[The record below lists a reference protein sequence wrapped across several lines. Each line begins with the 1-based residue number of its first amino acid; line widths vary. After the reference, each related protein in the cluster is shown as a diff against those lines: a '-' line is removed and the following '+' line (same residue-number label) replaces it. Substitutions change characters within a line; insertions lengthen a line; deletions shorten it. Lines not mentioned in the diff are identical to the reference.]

1 MRRAGVLAA
10 VRATRSSSWAILIAI
25 AVLGA
30 YLSLGNV
37 GAVLERALSPA
48 RFAAFHRPASGKV
61 VIVEM
66 DARSVA
72 AIRRWPWSRSHYA
85 KAVDRLRLAGAA
97 LIVFDVDLST
107 SSDVE
112 GDDALASALA
122 RAEGRVAL
130 PTFGQT
136 GSSTDRRIIDA
147 LPIPQFR
154 SHVALASV
162 NIAPDAD
169 GQVRGMPYGT
179 VTDGTPRP
187 SLSAYIA
194 ERSGTAGAEF
204 PIDLSI
210 DPATIPRLSF
220 IDVIEGRFDPLAVRD
235 RNILI
240 GATAIEMGDRYGTPQ
255 WGVIPGVVIQA
266 MAAET
271 LLRGSP
277 VTGSALT
284 LFAVG
289 MMVAG
294 LIVASRST
302 GLLVATVAAPF
313 VMVTS
318 VALVA
323 QHWLLITYPLVP
335 PLGMIVVAGM
345 ACGLREAAARFRH
358 ERTIDEA
365 TGLPNRKAMIA
376 AGDDAATLVLVQID
390 NYDSLQAVLG
400 AGASSDLVV
409 RVSERLALIARDR
422 EVFRTGDRHLAFHLP
437 ADHFLDDTLD
447 GLRIVL
453 RQPVEVAGR
462 RADVMASAGVAFGAG
477 GVDRLL
483 VDAAIAAEEAV
494 RLGKFWHDGARA
506 GTGRDADI
514 SLMGE
519 LDDAL
524 RTDLIEVHYQPKY
537 SLREERIASVEAL
550 VRWKHPE
557 RGFIGPDLFIP
568 MAEKTNRIE
577 AMTLYV
583 LNRVVRDLADW
594 RTRHPDVTAA
604 VNISA
609 KLLSD
614 ATFNATV
621 EEILAA
627 SAVPTASLIFEVT
640 ESAAMSDPA
649 SAISALNRYRELGVA
664 VSMDDYGTGQS
675 TLTYIRQL
683 PLSELKID
691 RSFVQHAHRN
701 VNDAVLVRS
710 TIELAHKLGLKVV
723 AEGVEDLEC
732 LTFLRSCGCDLA
744 QGYLIA
750 RPLPIQQ
757 LNDMLAAPLPIAA

>member
-1 MRRAGVLAA
+1 MGAA
-10 VRATRSSSWAILIAI
+10 
-25 AVLGA
+25 
-30 YLSLGNV
+30 
-37 GAVLERALSPA
+37 LERAISPA

-72 AIRRWPWSRSHYA
+72 AIRRWPWSRSNYA

-107 SSDVE
+107 PSDIE
-112 GDDALASALA
+112 GDDALAAALA
-122 RAEGRVAL
+122 RSEGRVAL

-136 GSSTDRRIIDA
+136 GGSTDRRIIDA

-154 SHVALASV
+154 PHVALASV

-169 GQVRGMPYGT
+169 GQVRSMPYGT
-179 VTDGTPRP
+179 VTDGIPRP

-210 DPATIPRLSF
+210 DPATISRLSF
-220 IDVIEGRFDPLAVRD
+220 IDVIEGRFDPSAVRD

-271 LLRGSP
+271 LLQGSP

-289 MMVAG
+289 LMAAG

-313 VMVTS
+313 VLVTS

-345 ACGLREAAARFRH
+345 AGGLREAAARFRRQ
-358 ERTIDEA
+358 RTIDEA

-376 AGDDAATLVLVQID
+376 AEDDTASTTLVLIQID

-400 AGASSDLVV
+400 AGSSSDLVV

-422 EVFRTGDRHLAFHLP
+422 EVFRTGERHLAFNLP

-447 GLRIVL
+447 GLRVVL
-453 RQPVEVAGR
+453 RQPVEVVGR
-462 RADVMASAGVAFGAG
+462 RVDVMASAGVASGAG
-477 GVDRLL
+477 SADRLL

-494 RLGKFWHDGARA
+494 RLGKFWHYGAREGA
-506 GTGRDADI
+506 GREADI

-524 RTDLIEVHYQPKY
+524 RNDLIEVYYQPKY
-537 SLREERIASVEAL
+537 SLCEERIASVEAL

-568 MAEKTNRIE
+568 LAEKTNRIE

-583 LNRVVRDLADW
+583 LRRVLDDLAMW
-594 RTRHPDVTAA
+594 SIKHPDVTAA

-614 ATFNATV
+614 AAFNTTV
-621 EEILAA
+621 EEILK
-627 SAVPTASLIFEVT
+627 SSRVTTSSLIFEVT
-640 ESAAMSDPA
+640 ESAALSDPA
-649 SAISALNRYRELGVA
+649 RAIAALNRYRELGVA
-664 VSMDDYGTGQS
+664 ISMDDYGTGQS

-691 RSFVQHAHRN
+691 RSFVQHASRN

-732 LTFLRSCGCDLA
+732 LTFLKACGCDLA
-744 QGYLIA
+744 QGYLISK
-750 RPLPIQQ
+750 PLP
-757 LNDMLAAPLPIAA
+757 LLSLRNMLDVPIRIAA

>member
-1 MRRAGVLAA
+1 MGSA
-10 VRATRSSSWAILIAI
+10 
-25 AVLGA
+25 
-30 YLSLGNV
+30 
-37 GAVLERALSPA
+37 LERAISPA
-48 RFAAFHRPASGKV
+48 RFAAFDRPPSGKV

-72 AIRRWPWSRSHYA
+72 AIRRWPWSRSNYA
-85 KAVDRLRLAGAA
+85 KAVDRLRLAGASS
-97 LIVFDVDLST
+97 IVFDVDFST
-107 SSDVE
+107 PSDNA
-112 GDDALASALA
+112 GDTAFAASLA

-130 PTFGQT
+130 ATFGQSE
-136 GSSTDRRIIDA
+136 SSTDQRIIDA
-147 LPIPQFR
+147 LPIRKFR
-154 SHVALASV
+154 PHVALASV
-162 NIAPDAD
+162 NIAPDPD
-169 GQVRGMPYGT
+169 GQVRAMLYGT
-179 VTDGTPRP
+179 MTDGTPRP
-187 SLSAYIA
+187 SLAAYIA
-194 ERSGTAGAEF
+194 QRSGSAGTEF
-204 PIDLSI
+204 AIDLSI
-210 DPATIPRLSF
+210 DPATIPRLSL
-220 IDVIEGRFDPLAVRD
+220 IDVIEGRFDRSAVRGHD
-235 RNILI
+235 ILI

-271 LLRGSP
+271 LLRGVP
-277 VTGSALT
+277 LTGSALT
-284 LFAVG
+284 LFVVG
-289 MMVAG
+289 MIATG

-302 GLLVATVAAPF
+302 GMLVATVGAPL
-313 VMVTS
+313 VLIVIA
-318 VALVA
+318 ALVA

-335 PLGMIVVAGM
+335 PLGMIAVAGM
-345 ACGLREAAARFRH
+345 ICGLREAAARFRRQ
-358 ERTIDEA
+358 RTIDEA
-365 TGLPNRKAMIA
+365 TGLPNKKAMIA
-376 AGDDAATLVLVQID
+376 AGEMDASATLVVVQID

-400 AGASSDLVV
+400 AGPSDDLIV

-422 EVFRTGDRHLAFHLP
+422 AVFRTGDRQLAFRLP
-437 ADHFLDDTLD
+437 ADHCLDDTLE

-462 RADVMASAGVAFGAG
+462 RADVMASAGVASGTD
-477 GVDRLL
+477 GVGSLL
-483 VDAAIAAEEAV
+483 LDAVIAAEEAV
-494 RLGKFWHDGARA
+494 RLGKFWHDGARDGA
-506 GTGRDADI
+506 GRDADI

-524 RTDLIEVHYQPKY
+524 RTDLIEVYYQPKY
-537 SLREERIASVEAL
+537 SLREDRIASVEAL

-583 LNRVVRDLADW
+583 LHRVVSDLAIW
-594 RTRHPDVTAA
+594 RIEHPDVTAA

-614 ATFNATV
+614 TAFNTAV
-621 EEILAA
+621 EDILK
-627 SAVPTASLIFEVT
+627 SSCVPTSSLIFEVT

-649 SAISALNRYRELGVA
+649 RAIAALNRYRELGVA

-691 RSFVQHAHRN
+691 RSFVQHASRN

-732 LTFLRSCGCDLA
+732 LTFLKACGCDLA
-744 QGYLIA
+744 QGYLIS
-750 RPLPIQQ
+750 RPVPISA
-757 LNDMLAAPLPIAA
+757 LTEMLSIQMRFAA